1 MFEKITIIGC
11 GLIGSSILRIIN
23 NNKISNSVTVFDKSK
38 DVVEIIKKENL
49 CSDLAKDI
57 KTAVKD
63 SDLVILSIP
72 LSSYKEVLLS
82 AKDSFKNGAI
92 ITDTGSVK
100 KEVNK
105 VFENFNLKNVFWI
118 PSHPI
123 AGTEE
128 SGPSA
133 GFKDLFKN
141 RWTIICEDKNPK
153 KEKIEKLKKFW
164 EFLGSKVKLMSVDEH
179 DHILALTS
187 HLPHAVA
194 YNIVKTAINTD
205 EKFKDEIIKYSAG
218 GLRDFTRIASSDPLM
233 WRDIFIDNSENIIKI
248 LDKFSKNID
257 DFKRLYRKK
266 TVINFLKYLLL
277 LKMLEKKLLKPA
289 KMLSPLTLEE
299 KKINL
304 NYQ

>member
-1 MFEKITIIGC
+1 MFEKISIIGC
-11 GLIGSSILRIIN
+11 GLIGSSILRNIN
-23 NNKISNSVTVFDKSK
+23 NNEISKSITVFDKSK
-38 DVVEIIKKENL
+38 DVVETIKKENL
-49 CSDLAKDI
+49 CDNVSKDI
-57 KTAVKD
+57 QSAVKD
-63 SDLVILSIP
+63 SDLVIFAVP

-82 AKDSFKNGAI
+82 AKESFKDDAI

-105 VFENFNLKNVFWI
+105 IFENFNLSNVSWI
-118 PSHPI
+118 SSHPI

-133 GFKDLFKN
+133 GFKNLFKD
-141 RWTIICEDKNPK
+141 RWTIICNDKNSNK
-153 KEKIEKLKKFW
+153 DKVEKLKKFW
-164 EFLGSKVKLMSVDEH
+164 EFLGCKVKLMSIDDH

-194 YNIVKTAINTD
+194 YNIVITAINTD

-248 LDKFSKNID
+248 LDEFSRNID
-257 DFKRLYRKK
+257 TFKKAI
-266 TVINFLKYLLL
+266 T
-277 LKMLEKKLLKPA
+277 EKNGDKLLKIFA
-289 KMLSPLTLEE
+289 STKSVRKEIIKAGQDVESPDFGR
-299 KKINL
+299 KKN
-304 NYQ
+304 

>member
-11 GLIGSSILRIIN
+11 GLIGSSILRNIN
-23 NNKISNSVTVFDKSK
+23 NNEISKSITVFDKSK
-38 DVVEIIKKENL
+38 DVIETIKKKNL
-49 CSDLAKDI
+49 CDNVSKDI
-57 KTAVKD
+57 KSAVKD
-63 SDLVILSIP
+63 SDLVIFAVP

-82 AKDSFKNGAI
+82 AKESFKDDAI

-105 VFENFNLKNVFWI
+105 IFENFNLSNVSWI
-118 PSHPI
+118 SSHPI

-133 GFKDLFKN
+133 GFKNLFKD
-141 RWTIICEDKNPK
+141 RWTIICNNKNSNKDKV
-153 KEKIEKLKKFW
+153 EKLKKFW
-164 EFLGSKVKLMSVDEH
+164 EFLGCKVKLMSIDDH

-194 YNIVKTAINTD
+194 YNIVITAINTD

-248 LDKFSKNID
+248 LDEFTRNID
-257 DFKRLYRKK
+257 TFKKAV
-266 TVINFLKYLLL
+266 T
-277 LKMLEKKLLKPA
+277 EKNGDKLLKIFA
-289 KMLSPLTLEE
+289 STKNVRKEIIKAGQDVKSPDFGR
-299 KKINL
+299 KKS
-304 NYQ
+304 

>member
-1 MFEKITIIGC
+1 MFEKISIIGC
-11 GLIGSSILRIIN
+11 GLIGSSILRNIN
-23 NNKISNSVTVFDKSK
+23 NNEISKSITVFDKSK
-38 DVVEIIKKENL
+38 NVVETIKKENL
-49 CSDLAKDI
+49 CTNISKDI
-57 KTAVKD
+57 QSAVRD
-63 SDLVILSIP
+63 SDLIILAIP

-82 AKDSFKNGAI
+82 VKETLKKDAI

-100 KEVNK
+100 KEVSK
-105 VFENFNLKNVFWI
+105 IFENLNLTNISWI
-118 PSHPI
+118 ASHPI

-141 RWTIICEDKNPK
+141 RWTIICESKNSNK
-153 KEKIEKLKKFW
+153 DKIEKLKKFW
-164 EFLGSKVKLMSVDEH
+164 EFLGSKVKLMSIEEH

-205 EKFKDEIIKYSAG
+205 EKFRDEIIKYSAG

-248 LDKFSKNID
+248 LDEFSKNID
-257 DFKRLYRKK
+257 DFKKA
-266 TVINFLKYLLL
+266 IA
-277 LKMLEKKLLKPA
+277 EKNGNKLLKIFA
-289 KMLSPLTLEE
+289 STKIVRKEIIKAGQDVESPDFGR
-299 KKINL
+299 KKN
-304 NYQ
+304 

>member
-11 GLIGSSILRIIN
+11 GLIGSSILRNIN
-23 NNKISNSVTVFDKSK
+23 NNEISKMITVFDKSK
-38 DVVEIIKKENL
+38 DVVETIKKEKL
-49 CSDLAKDI
+49 CSDVSKDI
-57 KTAVKD
+57 QSAVKD
-63 SDLVILSIP
+63 SDLIILAIP

-82 AKDSFKNGAI
+82 AKDTFKKGAI

-105 VFENFNLKNVFWI
+105 IFENFNLTNISWI
-118 PSHPI
+118 ASHPI

-141 RWTIICEDKNPK
+141 RWTIICDSKNSNKDKV
-153 KEKIEKLKKFW
+153 EKLKKFW
-164 EFLGSKVKLMSVDEH
+164 EFLGSKVKSMSIEEH

-194 YNIVKTAINTD
+194 YNLVKTAINND
-205 EKFKDEIIKYSAG
+205 EKFRDEIIKYSAG

-248 LDKFSKNID
+248 LDEFSKNID
-257 DFKRLYRKK
+257 DFKKA
-266 TVINFLKYLLL
+266 IA
-277 LKMLEKKLLKPA
+277 EKNGAKLLKIFASTKNVRKEIIKAGQDVKTPDFGR
-289 KMLSPLTLEE
+289 
-299 KKINL
+299 KKIN
-304 NYQ
+304 

>member
-11 GLIGSSILRIIN
+11 GLIGSSILRN
-23 NNKISNSVTVFDKSK
+23 ISNNEISKSITVFDKSK
-38 DVVEIIKKENL
+38 NVVETIKKENL
-49 CSDLAKDI
+49 CSNIAKDI
-57 KTAVKD
+57 QSAVKD
-63 SDLVILSIP
+63 SDLIILAIP

-82 AKDSFKNGAI
+82 SKDAFKKDVL

-105 VFENFNLKNVFWI
+105 VFENLNLTNISWI
-118 PSHPI
+118 ASHPI

-133 GFKDLFKN
+133 GFKDLFKD
-141 RWTIICEDKNPK
+141 RWTIVCDTKNSNKDKV
-153 KEKIEKLKKFW
+153 EKLKKFW
-164 EFLGSKVKLMSVDEH
+164 EFLGSKVKLMSIEEH

-194 YNIVKTAINTD
+194 YNIVKTAINND
-205 EKFKDEIIKYSAG
+205 EKFRDEIIKYSAG

-248 LDKFSKNID
+248 LDEFSKNID
-257 DFKRLYRKK
+257 NFKKA
-266 TVINFLKYLLL
+266 II
-277 LKMLEKKLLKPA
+277 EKNGDKLLKIFA
-289 KMLSPLTLEE
+289 STKNVRKEIIQAGQDVKSPDFGR
-299 KKINL
+299 KKN
-304 NYQ
+304 

>member
-1 MFEKITIIGC
+1 MFEKIAIIGC
-11 GLIGSSILRIIN
+11 GLIGSSILRNIN
-23 NNKISNSVTVFDKSK
+23 DNKICKSVTVFDKSK

-49 CSDLAKDI
+49 CSNFSKDV
-57 KTAVKD
+57 KSAVKD
-63 SDLVILSIP
+63 SDLVILAIP

-82 AKDSFKNGAI
+82 AKASFKKDTL

-105 VFENFNLKNVFWI
+105 IFENFNLTNISWI
-118 PSHPI
+118 ASHPI

-141 RWTIICEDKNPK
+141 RWTIICDNKNSNKKDKV
-153 KEKIEKLKKFW
+153 EKLKKFW
-164 EFLGSKVKLMSVDEH
+164 EFLGSKVKLMSIEDH
-179 DHILALTS
+179 DYILALTS

-194 YNIVKTAINTD
+194 YNIVKTAISTD

-233 WRDIFIDNSENIIKI
+233 WRDIFIDNSDNIIKI
-248 LDKFSKNID
+248 LNEFSKNIE
-257 DFKRLYRKK
+257 DFKKA
-266 TVINFLKYLLL
+266 II
-277 LKMLEKKLLKPA
+277 EKNGDKLLKLFA
-289 KMLSPLTLEE
+289 STKNVRKEIIKAGQDVKSPDFGR
-299 KKINL
+299 KKN
-304 NYQ
+304 

>member
-11 GLIGSSILRIIN
+11 GLIGSSILRNIN
-23 NNKISNSVTVFDKSK
+23 NNKISKSTTVFDKSK
-38 DVVEIIKKENL
+38 NVVETIKKKNL
-49 CSDLAKDI
+49 CGNISRDI
-57 KTAVKD
+57 QSAVKD
-63 SDLVILSIP
+63 ADLIILAIP

-82 AKDSFKNGAI
+82 AKDKLKKNAI

-105 VFENFNLKNVFWI
+105 IFENLNLTNISWI
-118 PSHPI
+118 GSHPI

-141 RWTIICEDKNPK
+141 RWTVICDSKNSN
-153 KEKIEKLKKFW
+153 KENVQKLKKFW
-164 EFLGSKVKLMSVDEH
+164 EFLGSKVKLMSIDEH
-179 DHILALTS
+179 DYILALTS

-205 EKFKDEIIKYSAG
+205 EKFRDEIIKYSAG

-248 LDKFSKNID
+248 LDEFSKNID
-257 DFKRLYRKK
+257 DFKKA
-266 TVINFLKYLLL
+266 IA
-277 LKMLEKKLLKPA
+277 EKNGDKLLKIFA
-289 KMLSPLTLEE
+289 STKNVRKEIVNAGQDVESPDFGR
-299 KKINL
+299 KKN
-304 NYQ
+304 

>member
-1 MFEKITIIGC
+1 MFEKISIIGC
-11 GLIGSSILRIIN
+11 GLIGSSILRNIN
-23 NNKISNSVTVFDKSK
+23 NNEISKSITVFDKSK
-38 DVVEIIKKENL
+38 NVNETIKKENL
-49 CSDLAKDI
+49 CSNISKDI
-57 KTAVKD
+57 QSAVKN
-63 SDLVILSIP
+63 SDLIILAIP

-82 AKDSFKNGAI
+82 VKDTFKKDAI

-100 KEVNK
+100 KEVSK
-105 VFENFNLKNVFWI
+105 IFENLNLTNIAWI
-118 PSHPI
+118 ASHPI

-141 RWTIICEDKNPK
+141 RWTIICDSKNSNK
-153 KEKIEKLKKFW
+153 DKIEKLKKFW
-164 EFLGSKVKLMSVDEH
+164 EFLGSKVKLMSIEEH

-205 EKFKDEIIKYSAG
+205 EKFRDEIIKYSAG

-248 LDKFSKNID
+248 LDEFSKNID
-257 DFKRLYRKK
+257 DFKKA
-266 TVINFLKYLLL
+266 IA
-277 LKMLEKKLLKPA
+277 EKNGNKLLKIFA
-289 KMLSPLTLEE
+289 STKIVRKEIIKAGQDVESPDFGR
-299 KKINL
+299 KKN
-304 NYQ
+304 

>member
-11 GLIGSSILRIIN
+11 GLIGSSILRNIN
-23 NNKISNSVTVFDKSK
+23 NNEISKQITVFDKSK
-38 DVVEIIKKENL
+38 NVVETIKKENL
-49 CSDLAKDI
+49 CSNIAKDI
-57 KTAVKD
+57 QSAVKD
-63 SDLVILSIP
+63 SDLIILAIP

-82 AKDSFKNGAI
+82 SKDAFKKDVL

-105 VFENFNLKNVFWI
+105 VFENLNLTNISWI
-118 PSHPI
+118 ASHPI

-133 GFKDLFKN
+133 GFKDLFKD
-141 RWTIICEDKNPK
+141 RWTIVCDTKNSNKDKV
-153 KEKIEKLKKFW
+153 EKLKKFW
-164 EFLGSKVKLMSVDEH
+164 EFLGSKVKLMSIEEH

-194 YNIVKTAINTD
+194 YNIVKTAINND
-205 EKFKDEIIKYSAG
+205 EKFRNEIIKYSAG

-248 LDKFSKNID
+248 LDEFSKNID
-257 DFKRLYRKK
+257 DFKKA
-266 TVINFLKYLLL
+266 II
-277 LKMLEKKLLKPA
+277 EKNGDKLLKIFA
-289 KMLSPLTLEE
+289 STKNVRKDIIQAGQDVKSPDFGR
-299 KKINL
+299 KKN
-304 NYQ
+304 